1 MRTRA
6 ARPRIR
12 ILIALAG
19 LVIATTWP
27 SRLAGQSGL
36 SEGYD
41 PMRQITAQLV
51 KANLLIVLDRTGS
64 MQGDRFGYDVGDTD
78 GVTGNT
84 ASGIGIGPDVNPDN
98 VTGRMFWQRHF
109 PRGTATN
116 NEGNSGAVPFS
127 MVRTSDGKASNTP
140 NWGNIPGV
148 NQPGIFYVE
157 YSGSTATIRNTASD
171 EFAFSFPWTSPTFPN
186 FNNSN
191 NEVRAT
197 RMPLLDAQN
206 RLVYSCK
213 PVGTWQRNTGT
224 PGTRLPWNTS
234 GSNSEYFFY
243 NDAFDL
249 SQCALAFWQ
258 LRFDLPSRLANVKNA
273 LGNSVY
279 LQESY
284 TPPVP
289 RIPASPMTRWPD
301 RTTWTYSTANFSAN
315 PWNWFADVSST
326 SLFGKRALYQEGAT
340 RPLSPYNYNFIV
352 GNLFNL
358 ESNSLPYNPTLT
370 GTRNRVADR
379 VTPGP
384 TWVRDPGV
392 PFKPYYVSGD
402 ADLYV
407 PTDQVGDDLLPPIPT
422 RPIPASPATGRRA
435 NVWSIGMPKPG
446 FGTVG
451 PFRKPQ
457 DVIGGNSERINF
469 GLLAYSSGGNPTET
483 RAYFHVPIDTTD
495 GNNVARFQALMA
507 VYRTSGETSN
517 TSFVAPVRAVPV
529 NASST
534 ENVLGLTAGGGTPTR
549 DALMKAQGLLPIVFD
564 GGSVQDL
571 DLRLPPTSTSSY
583 DTFTYTEGDPKK
595 LCNRPYGVVL
605 VTDGH
610 SNTGNPS
617 GTNWL
622 NPCSGDPQMPNYGD
636 TCTGKFDCPN
646 EWNQYAA
653 QPANDIWVNGLTP
666 GGGRPIIRPR
676 TWAIGISPTV
686 GPCELSF
693 IAYMGRTD
701 ASSPSGDAGFG
712 GFDADKNPHLPD
724 PTTPVSSTG
733 LGGTYDGPTGQR
745 RWAKDTSKVYR
756 AESDQ
761 PAPWWGTDPDNYP
774 PVTGHG
780 YNAFFATD
788 AGAIGEAFTTIVNAT
803 AIGDYSTNAPVSG
816 MSAGTPSTIY
826 LPTTGFP
833 TWDGHIYAY
842 DVSKYDPATKTYVR
856 NPAYPD
862 HPQWLVWDA
871 GLELNK
877 AASAD
882 RKIFTWD
889 PGDSNKLIEV
899 TTTNLSALK
908 DVATE
913 NGLDDANRFTSQ
925 VIDFIRGND
934 GSGNPRA
941 WRLGPMINSAP
952 ALVAAPQTWMQN
964 TTSGDHKAFQM
975 ANSGRDALL
984 WVGSNHGMMHAF
996 RTVDGVEQIAIV
1008 PPNLLARQVELF
1020 ENFEA
1025 DDKTPKNPSGQPPS
1039 TSEHLYGVA
1048 NSFRFGDIYDGTSY
1062 RTIGVIT
1069 LGPGGT
1075 GLAAIDVTKVP
1086 RPTDPSDPTYVY
1098 PTNPFSVLWTK
1109 TPGTMTNKGE
1119 LPDLQQTWSIPAM
1132 GPASAGK
1139 WRLFV
1144 GSGFNKA
1151 NTRVSQTTANSGFV
1165 LPRTYVLDPATGDYV
1180 DDFQLTSKNN
1190 PTPFVGNQAFADAVF
1205 FDPLAKSYQEDNI
1218 AKIGLQADLNGRIWF
1233 TYDGNSGNLKF
1244 DQTTVGIDV
1253 SMLQSQPIYY
1263 NPAVSGYGG
1272 TDHCVA
1278 YAFGS
1283 GTLYERSDS
1292 VTGSLIGTQGFFVP
1306 RIYVASDKKKL
1317 NPTTIKTSVDSANI
1331 TSRAIGGTWNI
1342 KDAVGNVTSRTI
1354 GRRAQLTAPPFML
1367 VPKDPTKSVT
1377 ALFLI
1382 YDPDDG
1388 CQGRSY
1394 VAIVDFAPGS
1404 TCAPGSPTYTAF
1416 DAGPG
1421 AASGFT
1427 IAGDK
1432 VLVSKSGVGEGKKA
1446 SIFEPPGIAAS
1457 VGGTITPKVKW
1468 WKELK

>member
-6 ARPRIR
+6 ARPRPR
-12 ILIALAG
+12 KLVALVA
-19 LVIATTWP
+19 LVVAVTWTTG
-27 SRLAGQSGL
+27 LAGQSGL

-64 MQGDRFGYDVGDTD
+64 MQGDKFGYDVGEDDGITTD
-78 GVTGNT
+78 GPAVG
-84 ASGIGIGPDVNPDN
+84 ADN
-98 VTGRMFWQRHF
+98 VTGRLFWERKL
-109 PRGTATN
+109 PRSNDSSDG
-116 NEGNSGAVPFS
+116 GNAGSADGLFR
-127 MVRTSDGKASNTP
+127 MVRTSSGASSSMYDWP
-140 NWGNIPGV
+140 NLAGV
-148 NQPGIFYVE
+148 NNPGIFYVD
-157 YSGSTATIRNTASD
+157 YDAATSTATIRNTMVQ
-171 EFAFSFPWTSPTFPN
+171 EFALTFPWTSPTFPN
-186 FNNSN
+186 YRDGGR
-191 NEVRAT
+191 EVRAT
-197 RMPLLDAQN
+197 RMPLLDTAN
-206 RLVYSCK
+206 RLVYTCK
-213 PVGTWQRNTGT
+213 PTGTWMRYTGS
-224 PGTRLPWNTS
+224 PGTRLPWNEDGNAT
-234 GSNSEYFFY
+234 EYAYY
-243 NDAFDL
+243 NNNFDL
-249 SQCALAFWQ
+249 TQCAMSIWQ
-258 LRFDLPSRLANVKNA
+258 LRFDLPSRMANVKNA

-279 LQESY
+279 LQEDY
-284 TPPVP
+284 APPAP
-289 RIPASPMTRWPD
+289 TNASVLVSRWPAP
-301 RTTWTYSTANFSAN
+301 TGWTYSAANFPSGN
-315 PWNWFADVSST
+315 PWLWANDASST
-326 SLFGKRALYQEGAT
+326 SLLGKRFHYQEGVN
-340 RPLSPYNYNFIV
+340 RPLNPRIYDFMV
-352 GNLFNL
+352 GYLFGLQN
-358 ESNSLPYNPTLT
+358 NSRRYDPVPTSAS
-370 GTRNRVADR
+370 RNRVVA
-379 VTPGP
+379 TP
-384 TWVRDPGV
+384 TWVKDPGR
-392 PFKPYYVSGD
+392 PFKAFYVNGD

-407 PTDQVGDDLLPPIPT
+407 PKDQDGDDVLPPIPT
-422 RPIPASPATGRRA
+422 RPLPASPAAGRLA
-435 NVWSIGMPKPG
+435 KVWSIGMPRPG

-469 GLLAYSSGGNPTET
+469 GLLAYSSSG
-483 RAYFHVPIDTTD
+483 YFLHVPIDTTD
-495 GNNVARFQALMA
+495 GNNTARAQAVMSL
-507 VYRTSGETSN
+507 YRTSAETSN
-517 TSFVAPVRAVPV
+517 VSFSVPKRAVPV
-529 NASST
+529 NASDA
-534 ENVLGLTAGGGTPTR
+534 ENVSGLSATGGTPTR
-549 DALMKAQGLLPIVFD
+549 TALEKARGILALAFD
-564 GGSVQDL
+564 GGSVEDL
-571 DLRLPPTSTSSY
+571 GLTVPGGSRTDGFAWSAA
-583 DTFTYTEGDPKK
+583 DPKK

-617 GTNWL
+617 NKNWIK
-622 NPCSGDPQMPNYGD
+622 PCSTNPLDPNYGD
-636 TCTGKFDCPN
+636 TCTGDDDCPN
-646 EWNQYAA
+646 DWASYAA
-653 QPANDIWVNGLTP
+653 QPANDIWEIGLTP

-701 ASSPSGDAGFG
+701 ASSPNGDAGFG
-712 GFDADKNPHLPD
+712 GFDDSKNPHLPD
-724 PTTPVSSTG
+724 PDTPVSSDG

-745 RWAKDTSKVYR
+745 MWAKDTSKVYR
-756 AESDQ
+756 AESDEV
-761 PAPWWGTDPDNYP
+761 APWWGDDPANYP
-774 PVTGHG
+774 SVTGHG

-833 TWDGHIYAY
+833 TWEGHIYAY
-842 DVSKYDPATKTYVR
+842 DVSKYDPVAKEYIP

-877 AASAD
+877 ISAAD
-882 RKIFTWD
+882 RKIFTWN
-889 PGDSNKLIEV
+889 PADSNTLVEV
-899 TTTNLSALK
+899 TTTNLSTLK
-908 DVATE
+908 NVATA
-913 NGLDDANRFTSQ
+913 NGLSDANRFTAQ

-934 GSGNPRA
+934 GSGSPRA

-952 ALVAAPQTWMQN
+952 ALVGAPQTWMQN
-964 TTSGDHKAFQM
+964 TTSGDHTAFQM

-996 RTVDGVEQIAIV
+996 RTVDGAEQIAIV

-1025 DDKTPKNPSGQPPS
+1025 DDRNPKNPSGQPPS
-1039 TSEHLYGVA
+1039 TSAHLYGVA
-1048 NSFRFGDIYDGTSY
+1048 NSFRFGDVYDGADY
-1062 RTIGVIT
+1062 KTIGVIS

-1098 PTNPFSVLWTK
+1098 PTDPFSVLWTK
-1109 TPGTMTNKGE
+1109 TPGTMTNKDE

-1151 NTRVSQTTANSGFV
+1151 NTRVSQTTANSGF
-1165 LPRTYVLDPATGDYV
+1165 LAPRTYVLDPATGAYV
-1180 DDFQLTSKNN
+1180 DDFVLTSKNS
-1190 PTPFVGNQAFADAVF
+1190 PAPFVGNQAFADAVF

-1253 SMLQSQPIYY
+1253 SMVQSQPIYY

-1292 VTGSLIGTQGFFVP
+1292 ITGSLIGSQGFFIP

-1317 NPTTIKTSVDSANI
+1317 NPTTIKTSVDSANV
-1331 TSRAIGGTWNI
+1331 TGRAIGGTWNI
-1342 KDAVGNVTSRTI
+1342 KDADGNITSRTI
-1354 GRRAQLTAPPFML
+1354 SRRTQLTAPPFML

-1377 ALFLI
+1377 AMFLL

-1394 VAIVDFAPGS
+1394 VAVVDFTPGS
-1404 TCAPGSPTYTAF
+1404 TCTPGTPTYTAF

-1432 VLVSKSGVGEGKKA
+1432 VLVSKSGVGEGEKA
-1446 SIFEPPGIAAS
+1446 SIFEPPGISAS